1 MDTTRNATLQDL
13 VTLLQDQHARKL
25 DVVAHTSS
33 FHARNGN
40 LVVSSTEPIL
50 TPDGVDTSDGTYRMT
65 DVADNGIAHRLGI
78 PRQYLRKMREERADL
93 YDANVNG
100 WLHGNQMTDP
110 WHAGIDKQFLLRLF
124 RPGADDEIG
133 VARAFLSDR
142 FGIIDNLDVLT
153 SALSGIRDAGATVSI
168 DKCDLT
174 DRRMYVRVSAPEV
187 AAMAPALLAGYRSPF
202 TGQSGDE
209 LPVVHAGFIISNSEV
224 GDGAYT
230 ITPQVIVQVCS
241 NGMTM
246 KADALRSVHLGSKLD
261 EGVIKW
267 SADTQRKALD
277 LVTARTKDAV
287 ATFLDVDY
295 VTDVVNRVESNAV
308 TKLSEP
314 VDTVKTVTA
323 ELKFT
328 DTESAGILAHF
339 IKGGQT
345 TAGGVMQAVTS
356 FAQTIED
363 ADRAYEVESKGV
375 EALELAAA

>member
-1 MDTTRNATLQDL
+1 
-13 VTLLQDQHARKL
+13 
-25 DVVAHTSS
+25 
-33 FHARNGN
+33 
-40 LVVSSTEPIL
+40 
-50 TPDGVDTSDGTYRMT
+50 
-65 DVADNGIAHRLGI
+65 
-78 PRQYLRKMREERADL
+78 
-93 YDANVNG
+93 
-100 WLHGNQMTDP
+100 
-110 WHAGIDKQFLLRLF
+110 
-124 RPGADDEIG
+124 
-133 VARAFLSDR
+133 
-142 FGIIDNLDVLT
+142 
-153 SALSGIRDAGATVSI
+153 
-168 DKCDLT
+168 
-174 DRRMYVRVSAPEV
+174 
-187 AAMAPALLAGYRSPF
+187 
-202 TGQSGDE
+202 
-209 LPVVHAGFIISNSEV
+209 
-224 GDGAYT
+224 
-230 ITPQVIVQVCS
+230 
-241 NGMTM
+241 
-246 KADALRSVHLGSKLD
+246 
-261 EGVIKW
+261 
-267 SADTQRKALD
+267 